1 MITYIHFQCSPLF
14 SRYDIRALA
23 LSIDM
28 LTLDAPAGTI
38 NGDDNLFASVP
49 LFKFNRKV
57 G

>member
-14 SRYDIRALA
+14 SRSDIRALA
-23 LSIDM
+23 LSINM